1 MLITVLFAHAFAAAT
16 PVVASVPIV
25 REVNDPAAGLL
36 VDIVVSGLECSSGVV
51 VAPSSGDGGIEV
63 RELHDGKVQNDD
75 LHVTDTGVQAQLVG
89 GEKVIV
95 YRDAKG
101 ISVVGAS

>member
-1 MLITVLFAHAFAAAT
+1 MLITLLFAHAFAAAT
-16 PVVASVPIV
+16 PVVAAAPIV

-36 VDIVVSGLECSSGVV
+36 VDVVAAGLECSSGLV
-51 VAPSSGDGGIEV
+51 VAPSSVDGGIEV
-63 RELHDGKVQNDD
+63 REFHDGRVHNDD